1 ILLAPAHTEL
11 YTLSLHDALPISKV
25 FGWIGKVFAFVA
37 AIATVVAA
45 AVATVASGGTAAPL
59 LALAVV
65 GAISATLM
73 LASAISQE
81 CGGPEISINSLIQ
94 HTVGKFL
101 TDVCGV
107 DPEQASNICKILGGV
122 G

>member
-73 LASAISQE
+73 LASAISQV
-81 CGGPEISINSLIQ
+81 CGGPETSSNSLIP
-94 HTVGKFL
+94 HPVGKL
-101 TDVCGV
+101 PTDVCGG
-107 DPEQASNICKILGGV
+107 DREHAASICSVL
-122 G
+122 